1 LNWNETAAGFMA
13 LLGVVLL
20 LYRRELSGLAPAAGR
35 VTLSASAVLL
45 VGAGVLWFAV
55 ADEHRASDLLAGN
68 PVKPTEASVSRGRM
82 LFEQNCVVCH
92 GADGRGDGEAAADLN
107 PQPTDF
113 RLHMPNHTDPDF
125 FDFIADGYPG
135 SAMPEFRAAFSEE
148 DIWNLVNFLRASFSE
163 APSQ

>member
-1 LNWNETAAGFMA
+1 
-13 LLGVVLL
+13 
-20 LYRRELSGLAPAAGR
+20 
-35 VTLSASAVLL
+35 
-45 VGAGVLWFAV
+45 
-55 ADEHRASDLLAGN
+55 
-68 PVKPTEASVSRGRM
+68 M